1 MRITRIILLLCFLP
15 LLAFS
20 DGPKFPHPQEIPKN
34 FLIGYGSLVNK
45 NSRMRS
51 LERDIFVV
59 PVRVA
64 ADFGY
69 RRTWNTLIPGMMTTL
84 GLISVEKAQGKTI
97 NGVLY
102 AVKEADL
109 AVWDNRERS
118 YDRVEVPWQ
127 YITSL
132 CWAQLPKQGKAW
144 IYVTK
149 PEFRGIATLAE
160 PVTQSYIDVV
170 MEGFMEF
177 SDEFAREFIET
188 TDDWPDYWLNDRL
201 VARRPWEHNPK
212 ALSIDQLIRETL
224 PAQVRAKSI
233 DRRRYDSD
241 YFMYASQ
248 TPNPAAE

>member
-1 MRITRIILLLCFLP
+1 MTLTRIILLFCFLP
-15 LLAFS
+15 FIVFAN
-20 DGPKFPHPQEIPKN
+20 DPKFPQPQDMPKD
-34 FLIGYGSLVNK
+34 FLIGYGSLVNE

-51 LERDIFVV
+51 LGRDIVV
-59 PVRVA
+59 LPVRISE
-64 ADFGY
+64 DFGY
-69 RRTWNTLIPGMMTTL
+69 RRSWNTRIAGMMTTL
-84 GLISVEKAQGKTI
+84 GLISAEKGQGNTI

-102 AVKEADL
+102 AVKDGDL

-149 PEFRGIATLAE
+149 PAFRGIATLAE
-160 PVTQSYIDVV
+160 PVTQSYVDVV

-177 SDEFAREFIET
+177 SDDFAKEFIDT

-212 ALSIDQLIRETL
+212 ALSIDQLLRQTL
-224 PAQVRAKSI
+224 PAQIREKSI

-241 YFMYASQ
+241 YFMYSLAR
-248 TPNPAAE
+248 PNQEVK